1 MAKRILIVGNSDGI
15 GAATTAALVARGES
29 VVGVSRSPSSLKPP
43 ARGDESHRHE
53 VMDVTDPAYPALLGR
68 LVQESGPF
76 DACIYCVGVGSEL
89 ELSDLSHEAM
99 VFEVNLTAMVRTL
112 EILLPPWLERG
123 AGHFIG
129 LSSMADTL
137 ISPGAPSYSASK
149 AGFSNYL
156 LGMALR
162 LRSHGIAVTNVR
174 FGFVDTK
181 MAKGVRKPLMMT
193 IDRAAGHLLDCLET
207 RPIQLS
213 RPSVA
218 AAGVLC
224 ARWLQT
230 VHVWWS

>member
-15 GAATTAALVARGES
+15 GAATTAALVARGDG
-29 VVGVSRSPSSLKPP
+29 VVGVSRSPSPLVPP
-43 ARGDESHRHE
+43 ARRDDSHRHE
-53 VMDVTDPAYPALLGR
+53 VMDVTDPAYPELLDR
-68 LVQESGPF
+68 LVREAGPF

-89 ELSDLSHEAM
+89 ELSDLSHEAR

-123 AGHFIG
+123 TGHFIG
-129 LSSMADTL
+129 LSSLADTL
-137 ISPGAPSYSASK
+137 LNPGAPSYSASK

-162 LRSHGIAVTNVR
+162 LRPHGIAVTNIR

-181 MAKGVRKPLMMT
+181 MAKAASRPLMMT
-193 IDRAAGHLLDCLET
+193 ADRAARHLLDCLET

-213 RPSVA
+213 RPRVA
-218 AAGVLC
+218 AAAVLL
-224 ARWLQT
+224 ARWLQAIRL
-230 VHVWWS
+230 WWS

>member
-29 VVGVSRSPSSLKPP
+29 VVGVSRSPSSLRPP
-43 ARGDESHRHE
+43 ARGDESPRHE

-68 LVQESGPF
+68 LVQETGPF

-89 ELSDLSHEAM
+89 ELSDLSQEAR

-112 EILLPPWLERG
+112 EILLPPWLERR

-137 ISPGAPSYSASK
+137 VNPGAPSYSASK

-174 FGFVDTK
+174 FGFVDG
-181 MAKGVRKPLMMT
+181 AC
-193 IDRAAGHLLDCLET
+193 AARC
-207 RPIQLS
+207 
-213 RPSVA
+213 
-218 AAGVLC
+218 
-224 ARWLQT
+224 
-230 VHVWWS
+230 